1 MPKVHYFVTT
11 GESGQKMYGTCLTI
25 WEGHEVTLGD
35 NNDMPPVPTGRRN
48 IGDKATTNSSANAYY
63 YAAANIQVVYLPKCL
78 VILSIHPYLVAFREY
93 LTQLHRLSKMVPPT
107 SDEITNATTS
117 TETNNND
124 GGYSSE
130 GGIGIGGIGMVVTS
144 TTSNT
149 STSSIMKKVLTLHR
163 TIYNQFLQ

>member
-35 NNDMPPVPTGRRN
+35 DNDMPVPTGRRN
-48 IGDKATTNSSANAYY
+48 IGDKANTNSSANE
-63 YAAANIQVVYLPKCL
+63 YAAANIQVVFLPKCL

-107 SDEITNATTS
+107 SDEITNATT
-117 TETNNND
+117 TAETTNND
-124 GGYSSE
+124 GYSSG
-130 GGIGIGGIGMVVTS
+130 GGIGTGGIGMVVTS

-149 STSSIMKKVLTLHR
+149 STSSIMKKVLTLPIER
-163 TIYNQFLQ
+163 YITNFCS